1 VERDFKELLSILNED
16 GVKYLIVGG
25 YAVIKH
31 TEPRYTKDLDIWV
44 SRDKRNAERLF
55 KSLHRFGAPLKGLS
69 PADFTKEGFFYTMGM
84 APLRLDILLDLKKL
98 DFDQCWKR
106 RVESDLSGVTA
117 HFISAADLIINKEAV
132 GRHQDLADA
141 EKLRLAQQ
149 PAKKGRT
156 NGPSARIRR

>member
-16 GVKYLIVGG
+16 GVRYLIVGG

-44 SRDKRNAERLF
+44 SRNRRNAERLF
-55 KSLHRFGAPLKGLS
+55 QSLHRFGAPLKGLS

-84 APLRLDILLDLKKL
+84 APLRLDILLDLKNL
-98 DFDQCWKR
+98 DFDKCWSR
-106 RVESDLSGVTA
+106 RVESDLGGVA
-117 HFISAADLIINKEAV
+117 ACFISAGDLIINKEAV

-141 EKLRLAQQ
+141 EKLRVAQQ
-149 PAKKGRT
+149 PARKGPAKRPP
-156 NGPSARIRR
+156 GRIRR